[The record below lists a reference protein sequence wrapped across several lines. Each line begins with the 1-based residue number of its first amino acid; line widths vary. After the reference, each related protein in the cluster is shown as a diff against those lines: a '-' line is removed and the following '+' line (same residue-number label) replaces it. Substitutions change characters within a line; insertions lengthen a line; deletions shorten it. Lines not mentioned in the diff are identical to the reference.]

1 LKYRSVLSLLLFFSL
16 SATLFAASYD
26 VKYHGTTLGRADT
39 LETLKDHYLKA
50 KVTNFLAKLLI
61 GKKYFVFYS
70 DQKPPIANAKFR
82 KDNKMILYA
91 FYESLT
97 RKPQYRRYQINP
109 IKALELRCSGDKC
122 TFIYTKN
129 GQINGKGYILFDQS
143 GDFVKLRED
152 ISDFEIVKR

>member
-1 LKYRSVLSLLLFFSL
+1 MSVSL
-16 SATLFAASYD
+16 TAASYD
-26 VKYHGTTLGRADT
+26 VRYHGTTLGRADT

-70 DQKPPIANAKFR
+70 DEKPPISNAKFR

-97 RKPQYRRYQINP
+97 RKPSYKRYQINP
-109 IKALELRCSGDKC
+109 IKVLELRCGSNEC
-122 TFIYTKN
+122 NFIYTKN
-129 GQINGKGYILFDQS
+129 GQINGKGYILFDEN
-143 GDFVKLRED
+143 GDFLKLRED